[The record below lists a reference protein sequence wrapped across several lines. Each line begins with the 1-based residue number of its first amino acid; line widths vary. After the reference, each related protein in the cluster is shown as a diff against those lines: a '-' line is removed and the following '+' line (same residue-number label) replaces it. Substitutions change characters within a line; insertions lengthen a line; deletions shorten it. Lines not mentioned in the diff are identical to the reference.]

1 MGRVKIDDWSGGITD
16 HYINGRLNQAK
27 ELDNLEISRNKKPV
41 VRPGSTFY
49 DSVNPRIAAGNARV
63 STLRYFKGIVFEH
76 HGTNLYYRRDGN
88 ASTDVGSSVYLNRSN
103 ANTVASF
110 VEWNDHLIVTG
121 DSYSVAE
128 KIWIDDNDDL
138 QARHLGVGNAFIQ
151 SISVSTGGAGVS
163 YVYGIVLAKEYMV
176 GSVLHVDRGP
186 VTYVSVENASGR
198 DVSATYPATITI
210 LSGSAGSAISGS
222 FTEVYRTENGGT
234 ELKFVKRV
242 SFNDTVST
250 TDTVE
255 DEDLGVSIYTSG
267 GVVDNT
273 PASSDCKYLVM
284 CDRTL
289 WRLNILNGN
298 ESAIYAARAYQSL
311 RDDPD
316 ACPDDY
322 YVQFEAP
329 LTGGGAIDVYPIF
342 FTESTTT
349 RVEGTIDNLGNGFHR
364 RKAVSET
371 VGCISHAGIVSYKNG
386 LFFPGLDGFYF
397 TDGYRVQK
405 LSDHLDERYAAA
417 TETAAQKRKIQG
429 ALNPLTGRIY
439 WTMAETSASD
449 DNDVL
454 WVLDT
459 TRGLSS
465 ESCFTTWSSG
475 DDFRPTAIMFIG
487 GDLIRG
493 DKRGYL
499 FQHGDEHTTDYVVD
513 TASATSTWAKKA
525 VVYDYTSVAMSFG
538 TDVEHKFIP
547 KITLMLKNDTYVS
560 LKIQSIN
567 NDSGVGVD
575 LKEVRNRDA
584 VGKVVLEE
592 RYFPKGSLR
601 CVLKQVRFTNSD
613 TVILASDDYGNV
625 TVNAGAKTALLQDL
639 SNQWPTSGESGL
651 KGYKIYFANDGYTVG
666 YSISAVSADT
676 LTLLDPG
683 GTLPSGSCEWEIM
696 GKRMGERFVPESYTM
711 DYEVF
716 GEAIKGYATSVRG
729 GNES

>member
-1 MGRVKIDDWSGGITD
+1 MGRLRVDNWSGGITD
-16 HYINGRLNQAK
+16 HYINGRLDRAK
-27 ELDNLEISRNKKPV
+27 ELDNLEITRNRKPV
-41 VRPGSTFY
+41 VRPGSTLY
-49 DSVNPRIAAGNARV
+49 DTANPRIAAGNARV

-76 HGTNLYYRRDGN
+76 HGTKLYYRRDGG
-88 ASTDVGSSVYLNRSN
+88 ASTEMEATLYLNRSN

-121 DSYSVAE
+121 DSYSQAE
-128 KIWIDDNDDL
+128 KIYIDENDDIR
-138 QARHLGVGNAFIQ
+138 ARFLGVGNATVQ
-151 SISVSTGGAGVS
+151 SITVTTGGAGVS
-163 YVYGIVLAKEYMV
+163 YVYGILIAKEYYV

-186 VTYVSVENASGR
+186 VTYVAVENASGR
-198 DVSATYPATITI
+198 DISATYPATVTI
-210 LSGSAGSAISGS
+210 LSGGAGSAIPNT
-222 FTEVYRTENGGT
+222 FTEIYRTENGGT

-242 SFNDTVST
+242 SYNDTVST

-255 DEDLGVSIYTSG
+255 DEDLGVSIYTTG

-316 ACPDDY
+316 ACPEDY
-322 YVQFEAP
+322 YVEFEAP
-329 LTGGGAIDVYPIF
+329 LTGGGTIDVFPVF
-342 FTESTTT
+342 FTESSTT

-364 RKAVSET
+364 RKVVSET
-371 VGCISHAGIVSYKNG
+371 VGCISHAGIVSFKNG
-386 LFFPGLDGFYF
+386 LFFPALDGFYF

-405 LSDHLDERYAAA
+405 LSEHLDARYAAA
-417 TETAAQKRKIQG
+417 TATSGQRRKIQG
-429 ALNPLTGRIY
+429 AVNTLTGRIY

-449 DNDVL
+449 DNDVF

-459 TRGLSS
+459 TWGLSS

-499 FQHGDEHTTDYVVD
+499 FRHDADYTTDYVVD
-513 TASATSTWAKKA
+513 TGSSASTWAKKA

-538 TDVEHKFIP
+538 TDIEHKFIP

-560 LKIQSIN
+560 LQIQSIN
-567 NDSGVGVD
+567 NDSGTAVD
-575 LKEVRNRDA
+575 LKEVRNREA
-584 VGKVVLEE
+584 IGKVVLEE
-592 RYFPKGSLR
+592 RHFPKGSLR
-601 CVLKQVRFTNSD
+601 CILKQVRFTNSD

-625 TVNAGAKTALLQDL
+625 TVNAGAKTALLQNL

-651 KGYKIYFANDGYTVG
+651 KGYRIYFANDGYTVG
-666 YSISAVSADT
+666 YAISAVTVDT

-683 GTLPSGSCEWEIM
+683 STLPSGSCEWEII
-696 GKRMGERFVPESYTM
+696 GKRMGERFVLESYTM

-716 GEAIKGYATSVRG
+716 GEAIKGYTAAVRG